1 MMLMRRRYS
10 LERTQSMPDGDYHV
24 IMALVTYVALWI
36 ATLIIRWGLGEQE
49 VSGFMLVAL
58 SGLPA
63 GICAGLAYT
72 TIGEYVRIV
81 SREERVTKAILEKPE
96 EEEEEL

>member
-1 MMLMRRRYS
+1 MRWRRPS
-10 LERTQSMPDGDYHV
+10 LKRTQQMPDSDYHAL
-24 IMALVTYVALWI
+24 MALVTYVALWI

-72 TIGEYVRIV
+72 TLGDFVIIV
-81 SREERVTKAILEKPE
+81 NRDERVTKAILEKPE